1 MSVRNRILELTIK
14 EVEQHGNGFKLQE
27 VVDQAGVTMAMVNH
41 YFGNRDNL
49 VAEAAFTIYADY
61 IEALNSAFRSAEN
74 TPEERL
80 AAWIRAQIGYAALR
94 KGWSVIFN
102 YPAAVPTVAAALQTK
117 FGNEVKHLFELN
129 IARLLRLVRDVA
141 DGHVTEQNYGVGD
154 FPREELMSDP
164 SMVTMA
170 SSIAWSTLG
179 ASIWAAGEHMPSQ
192 STTEVMEYLSAVTET
207 HVQNLLG
214 QIPRKP

>member
-1 MSVRNRILELTIK
+1 MRNRILELTIS

-27 VVDQAGVTMAMVNH
+27 IVDQAGVTMAMVNH

-61 IEALNSAFRSAEN
+61 IEALHQAFESAEA
-74 TPEERL
+74 TPEARL
-80 AAWIRAQIGYAALR
+80 AAWIKAQIGYQALR

-102 YPAAVPTVAAALQTK
+102 YPAAVPTVAEALQAK
-117 FGNEVKHLFELN
+117 FGSEVKGLFELN
-129 IARLLRLVRDVA
+129 IARLFQLVQDVA
-141 DGHVTEQNYGVGD
+141 EGMVTNQEFSVGVY
-154 FPREELMSDP
+154 PREALLADKET
-164 SMVTMA
+164 VAMA

-192 STTEVMEYLSAVTET
+192 SSSEVLEHLEPVTAV
-207 HVQNLLG
+207 HVANLLG
-214 QIPRKP
+214 QIRRRY